1 MQPREFYLT
10 TRIFAFLQNYF
21 SKLCS
26 GVRAFNIYKIE
37 KIRILPTLLRRPS
50 RGPRLLPVAP
60 CPAESQ
66 VQLRQPVSLLMRLY
80 AHYQHIS
87 HVGGRLSGTLP
98 RGLGC
103 QWDVTLA
110 MYSTGHQ
117 SGLLVDKD
125 SDWRA
130 YFCVAARGREADFEN
145 ISTVSAEG
153 NDGGEEEGGGGEVSS
168 GDVTRPGE
176 ACFSLPLRHG
186 ESCGYGGA
194 ASCSQ

>member
-1 MQPREFYLT
+1 
-10 TRIFAFLQNYF
+10 
-21 SKLCS
+21 
-26 GVRAFNIYKIE
+26 
-37 KIRILPTLLRRPS
+37 
-50 RGPRLLPVAP
+50 
-60 CPAESQ
+60 
-66 VQLRQPVSLLMRLY
+66 
-80 AHYQHIS
+80 
-87 HVGGRLSGTLP
+87 
-98 RGLGC
+98 
-103 QWDVTLA
+103 

-145 ISTVSAEG
+145 ISAVSAEG
-153 NDGGEEEGGGGEVSS
+153 NDGGEEEGGGEVSS